1 MVKSK
6 EKNKIFFTLLAITL
20 IFIVNSNKVKAND
33 EINFERLDGK
43 GRYETSASICSG
55 GWDTSEYAVLASGEG
70 FADALSAAPLA
81 KKYDAPIILTGKN
94 KLNDN
99 AKDQLKKLDT
109 KEVIIVGGP
118 GSISEDIVTELK
130 DLGIKVNRIYGEDRY
145 KTSLKIAKEI
155 GVKNGVVVTNGLG
168 FADALAMAPIA
179 ASKQMPILLTPSDKL
194 TSDT

>member
-33 EINFERLDGK
+33 EINFKRLDGK
-43 GRYETSASICSG
+43 GRYETSSSICSG

-99 AKDQLKKLDT
+99 AKDQLK
-109 KEVIIVGGP
+109 
-118 GSISEDIVTELK
+118 
-130 DLGIKVNRIYGEDRY
+130 N
-145 KTSLKIAKEI
+145 
-155 GVKNGVVVTNGLG
+155 
-168 FADALAMAPIA
+168 
-179 ASKQMPILLTPSDKL
+179 
-194 TSDT
+194 